1 MEITG
6 EADESVTVID
16 PRHPLYGQSFR
27 LLGITTKQYLGRCC
41 VVLDHASRERNLPL
55 AVTDRSPDPFVIAP
69 LPVDVATIEHLI
81 HVFAQLCPQAG
92 RGEPGAADA
101 RDAPPASGR
110 RRPTRAAGDQEAR
123 TGFLG
128 PVHFISAGLDGAL
141 PAAATG
147 GAGGAGEDVP
157 SRCHPG
163 EPTTRR
169 EGGTP

>member
-6 EADESVTVID
+6 DADAPVTVID

-27 LLGITTKQYLGRCC
+27 LVGIITKQYLGRCC

-55 AVTDRSPDPFVIAP
+55 AVTDHSPDPLVVAP

-81 HVFAQLCPQAG
+81 QVFAQLCPHAG

-101 RDAPPASGR
+101 RDAPPASGIL
-110 RRPTRAAGDQEAR
+110 RPTRAAGKRQAR

-128 PVHFISAGLDGAL
+128 PAHFTPAGLDGAL
-141 PAAATG
+141 HAAATG
-147 GAGGAGEDVP
+147 GAGGAGADVS
-157 SRCHPG
+157 SRRHPG
-163 EPTTRR
+163 EPTAGR

>member
-6 EADESVTVID
+6 DVDESVTVID

-27 LLGITTKQYLGRCC
+27 LVGITTKQYLGRCC

-55 AVTDRSPDPFVIAP
+55 AVTDRSPDPLVMAP

-101 RDAPPASGR
+101 RDAPPASR
-110 RRPTRAAGDQEAR
+110 IRRPTRATGDEEAR
-123 TGFLG
+123 SSFLS
-128 PVHFISAGLDGAL
+128 PTHFTPAGLDGAL
-141 PAAATG
+141 HAAATG
-147 GAGGAGEDVP
+147 GAGGAGEDMS
-157 SRCHPG
+157 SRRHPD
-163 EPTTRR
+163 EPTPGR
-169 EGGTP
+169 EGGRP